1 VVVFLIGMVV
11 LAVFLVGAFW
21 YGLRGEPNEPPALG
35 HNFPYPGTAWG
46 HMPSADDIQTEDPD
60 PRPSRSR
67 RPRHGSSWMDEP
79 GALEEAGLV
88 DEPADSETDTHPLS

>member
-1 VVVFLIGMVV
+1 MVVFLIGMVV

-46 HMPSADDIQTEDPD
+46 HMPSADDIQTEDAH
-60 PRPSRSR
+60 PRPYRSR

-79 GALEEAGLV
+79 RALEEAGLV
-88 DEPADSETDTHPLS
+88 DEPAHPETDIHPPA

>member
-46 HMPSADDIQTEDPD
+46 HMPSADDIQTE
-60 PRPSRSR
+60 
-67 RPRHGSSWMDEP
+67 
-79 GALEEAGLV
+79 EAGLV
-88 DEPADSETDTHPLS
+88 DEPADSETDTHPPS